1 MDHLFAIFVKNDETC
16 KFPKG
21 NLSEFKMNCGIV
33 LLFRAHAPVTD
44 RTRFISLSSAP
55 HSGDR
60 SPSAR
65 HKTTES
71 DNGPPYVRKH

>member
-21 NLSEFKMNCGIV
+21 NLSEFRMKYRI
-33 LLFRAHAPVTD
+33 LLSFWAHGPITD
-44 RTRFISLSSAP
+44 RTRPISLFSAP

-71 DNGPPYVRKH
+71 DNGLPYVRKH

>member
-21 NLSEFKMNCGIV
+21 NLSEFKMNCCIV

-44 RTRFISLSSAP
+44 RTRFRRETGTDAVQLPVVGNIFAGVAFLL
-55 HSGDR
+55 
-60 SPSAR
+60 
-65 HKTTES
+65 
-71 DNGPPYVRKH
+71 NLL